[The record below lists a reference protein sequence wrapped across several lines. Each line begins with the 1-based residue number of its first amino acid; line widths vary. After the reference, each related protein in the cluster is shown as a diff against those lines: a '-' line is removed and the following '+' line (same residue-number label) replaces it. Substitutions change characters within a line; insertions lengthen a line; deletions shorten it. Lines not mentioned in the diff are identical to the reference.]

1 MQPKS
6 GRRGGS
12 SMLLLVLL
20 ATSCLLGSAKPSRGR
35 PRTVRSVLLA
45 SDLAGRTEPEE
56 CKLSGHKDLHLL
68 SPATACCYGKIVK
81 NTSCCMDQQIAPGVT
96 RKTLQRKGMHWN
108 CTEENCWD
116 TVQGPRGR
124 DSFWLPEGAT
134 CSTPRTL
141 YTHGGSWM
149 YGSPDTDSY
158 AQLGSRLAKVTGTVV
173 MLTDYPLVPAGNYS
187 SILQW
192 AIDALQWLSLNGPFE
207 GCDEEHGAKRVPLFV
222 GGDSSGGGTTMSL
235 VLTLAKRPQLLGQ
248 KLAGAFFFSPWTNLM
263 CNTPEYYSNA
273 FSKIQGSGKFQ
284 DDSKLTMYTGDILF
298 QEVTPENA
306 DAFNGNAV
314 DYLGGDF
321 ELQTDPIA
329 SPFFAQPADF
339 AGSLPPLYFAVGAS
353 ESILGD
359 SVRVAQHAAQGGCD
373 VILEVYHGMWHVFPM
388 YSEGCG
394 LGEPLW
400 AGAYAIN
407 QTGLFVR
414 HIHEQGRLPY
424 KLKVEGPNGGP
435 PESSILAKFW
445 QPSVSKVPFFR
456 YLYDPNVR
464 HFSKVGELLPNRD
477 ATYSYKDIM
486 KDLAKQSPWIVLP
499 SLTGAAVT
507 IFVMGFCLGGL
518 TEFGGERAVRRF
530 AHGGGWCTGFAG
542 GRVGWKFSAAGQYSL
557 HYKGLITIY

>member
-56 CKLSGHKDLHLL
+56 CKLS
-68 SPATACCYGKIVK
+68 
-81 NTSCCMDQQIAPGVT
+81 
-96 RKTLQRKGMHWN
+96 
-108 CTEENCWD
+108 
-116 TVQGPRGR
+116 
-124 DSFWLPEGAT
+124 AT

-464 HFSKVGELLPNRD
+464 HFSK
-477 ATYSYKDIM
+477 DIM

-518 TEFGGERAVRRF
+518 TEFGGERTVAVGARVLQAPGARV
-530 AHGGGWCTGFAG
+530 APRGLRARSTG
-542 GRVGWKFSAAGQYSL
+542 AAALGV
-557 HYKGLITIY
+557 